1 MLLIPKD
8 IHLNQRIN
16 YTKIKIKQ
24 SLQNTQVH
32 HDIFKDSEIEDTIDR
47 ILENHEIKL
56 NDIIC
61 LLESQ
66 EIQRL
71 GLVGNS
77 IREDIFGKNVTF
89 INNIILNYTNVCVTY
104 CKFCAFYRPP
114 GHEESYTVSKEEI
127 LNRVIFAKA
136 NYNIKQVLF
145 QGGHNPKLNTE
156 YFEDI
161 FRTLKAKCP
170 DVAIHGL
177 SASEVD
183 MISRVDRT
191 SPLEVLERLQ
201 NAGLESLPGAGA
213 EILVDEVKDV
223 ISPLKISSKTWLDI
237 MEKAHSIGI
246 KSSATMMYGTVE
258 SIEQRARHILKIADL
273 QSKTNG
279 FMAFIPWSFE
289 PNKTEIQGSGLVKHP
304 MGGFE
309 LLKMISV
316 SRIVFK
322 DLIDHLQSSWL
333 TNGIG
338 MAQLAI
344 YHGSDDFGGTLIG
357 EEVVS
362 ATGAR
367 STELLSK
374 NIMTAIKAMGY
385 KPAERNNSYDIIKQY

>member
-1 MLLIPKD
+1 M
-8 IHLNQRIN
+8 
-16 YTKIKIKQ
+16 
-24 SLQNTQVH
+24 QNTQVH
-32 HDIFKDSEIEDTIDR
+32 HDIYKDSEIENTIDR
-47 ILENHEIKL
+47 ILKDHDITL
-56 NDIIC
+56 NDLI
-61 LLESQ
+61 LLLKSQ

-77 IREDIFGKNVTF
+77 IRERRYGKNVTF

-127 LNRVIFAKA
+127 LKRVVFAKA

-156 YFEDI
+156 YFEDV
-161 FRTLKAKCP
+161 FRTLKTKCP

-183 MISRVDRT
+183 MIARVDKT

-201 NAGLESLPGAGA
+201 KVGLESLPGAGA
-213 EILVDEVKDV
+213 EILVDEVKDI
-223 ISPLKISSKTWLDI
+223 ISPLKISSQTWLDI
-237 MEKAHSIGI
+237 MEKAHNIGM

-258 SIEQRARHILKIADL
+258 SVEQRARHILKIADL
-273 QSKTNG
+273 QRKTGG

-289 PNKTEIQGSGLVKHP
+289 PNKTEIQDSGLVQHP

-316 SRIVFK
+316 SRIVFNG
-322 DLIDHLQSSWL
+322 LIDHLQSSWL

-374 NIMTAIKAMGY
+374 NIITAIKAMGY
-385 KPAERNNSYDIIKQY
+385 TPAERNNSYDVIKHF

>member
-1 MLLIPKD
+1 
-8 IHLNQRIN
+8 
-16 YTKIKIKQ
+16 
-24 SLQNTQVH
+24 LQNSQIS
-32 HDIFKDSEIEDTIDR
+32 HDIFKGSE
-47 ILENHEIKL
+47 
-56 NDIIC
+56 
-61 LLESQ
+61 LESTVDKILNNNNIEINDLIYLLKTP

-71 GLVGNS
+71 GLIGNS
-77 IREDIFGKNVTF
+77 LREHLYGKQVSF

-127 LNRVIFAKA
+127 IERIVFAKN
-136 NYNIKQVLF
+136 NYDIKQVLF

-161 FRTLKAKCP
+161 FNTIRSKCP

-177 SASEVD
+177 SASEID
-183 MISRVDRT
+183 MIARVDRS
-191 SPLEVLERLQ
+191 SPREVLERLHI
-201 NAGLESLPGAGA
+201 AGLESLPGAGA
-213 EILVDEVKDV
+213 EILVDEVKEI
-223 ISPLKISSKTWLDI
+223 ISPLKISSQTWLEI
-237 MEKAHSIGI
+237 METAHKIGI

-258 SIEQRARHILKIADL
+258 TIEQRARHIIKIAEL
-273 QSKTNG
+273 QKKTRG

-289 PNKTEIQGSGLVKHP
+289 PNKTEIQEIGTVQYA

-316 SRIVFK
+316 SRVVFNG
-322 DLIDHLQSSWL
+322 LIDHLQSSWL

-344 YHGSDDFGGTLIG
+344 FHGSDDFGGTLIG

-367 STELLSK
+367 STELLAK
-374 NIMTAIKAMGY
+374 NIINAIKSMGFI
-385 KPAERNNSYDIIKQY
+385 PVERNNNYDLLKTY